1 MNKKRIISIILSV
14 LLVVVLMLP
23 ATNADAADGI
33 SANLVTLINVQSN
46 KLVEYLKL
54 NASKGEPHILIE
66 NFMKDNKFPLPGTLN
81 NNLVKLSETNNIY
94 VLKSVDLGNGCYL
107 TFLSNGVFYLDE
119 LKEKQLKYPY
129 PSNLSAVN
137 VTNNYSSSTS
147 QIHYKFASN
156 DRYAYN
162 IFGWPLFRIH
172 IESNFGYNG
181 TKAWYAGGLVGYYSR
196 YISGGIWQVSNWQ
209 VGTTVING
217 GEYCRA
223 YARGNFHF
231 GIEYQ
236 GIGWIFQDVYE
247 DVRVSVTR
255 NGTVYRN

>member
-1 MNKKRIISIILSV
+1 MNKERIVSIILSA
-14 LLVVVLMLP
+14 LLLAVLMLP
-23 ATNADAADGI
+23 ATNTHAANGI
-33 SANLVTLINVQSN
+33 SADLETLINVQSN
-46 KLVEYLKL
+46 KLVEYLES
-54 NASKGEPHILIE
+54 NASKGDPHILIE
-66 NFMKDNKFPLPGTLN
+66 DFMKNNKFPYPGTMN
-81 NNLVKLSETNNIY
+81 GNLAELSETNNIY

-119 LKEKQLKYPY
+119 LKEKSLKYPY
-129 PSNLSAVN
+129 PNNLSATA
-137 VTNNYSSSTS
+137 VTNNYSSTTS

-162 IFGWPLFRIH
+162 IFGWPLFKIH

-181 TKAWYAGGLVGYYSR
+181 IKAWYAGGLSGYYSR

-231 GIEYQ
+231 GIEYE
-236 GIGWIFQDVYE
+236 GNGWIFQDVYE